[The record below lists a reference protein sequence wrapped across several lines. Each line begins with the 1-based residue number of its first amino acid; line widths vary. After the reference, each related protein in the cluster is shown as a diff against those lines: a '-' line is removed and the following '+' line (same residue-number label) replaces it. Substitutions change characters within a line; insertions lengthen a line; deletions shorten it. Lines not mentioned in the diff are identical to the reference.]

1 MSRDD
6 RRSLLLEENISSNL
20 NKSTFVYLRP
30 KYFWTGCE
38 SFPPKLIITQIY
50 THTHTQEQMSRMA
63 NCRSG
68 NVSVEFNRQNLW
80 LHIFGSFIQSKCAG
94 KKKFPT
100 LITPNL
106 TWTTTVTD
114 HGGDDV
120 TNMTGTRDTT
130 TRVLTTTAGNL
141 FRSNCCFHF
150 GLSSRSMCCAQQ
162 THPLKWYT
170 VKACLPNLLH
180 YTVSV
185 WNTEP
190 AGSIIYDCCEIR
202 DILCFNSF
210 NHIFYIKL
218 CCSCR
223 SLCHLHLSQWLW
235 SARWMTNFY
244 QNTLRKKKCNACC
257 CCLLCPAA
265 ALQPV
270 IKHWKVWVPAQ

>member
-210 NHIFYIKL
+210 NHIFI
-218 CCSCR
+218 
-223 SLCHLHLSQWLW
+223 
-235 SARWMTNFY
+235 
-244 QNTLRKKKCNACC
+244 
-257 CCLLCPAA
+257 
-265 ALQPV
+265 
-270 IKHWKVWVPAQ
+270 